1 LLVTVRYYEYINIS
15 QLIKIFYIFM
25 SLMIRVLTPKGVIYN
40 DKVEELILPCRN
52 GQVGILPGHAAL
64 LTAVDINVLSF
75 RRKDKS
81 DWDAIALIA
90 GFARVKHDQVT
101 ILVNRAHTKDSVDPK
116 RAEKSLKEATDRLNT
131 AVGELDKVE
140 ASLSFKSARAIY
152 QISQ

>member
-1 LLVTVRYYEYINIS
+1 
-15 QLIKIFYIFM
+15 M

-101 ILVNRAHTKDSVDPK
+101 ILVNRAHTKDLVDPK
-116 RAEKSLKEATDRLNT
+116 RAEKSLKEAINYLNT
-131 AVGELDKVE
+131 IIKKLDKVK
-140 ASLSFKSARAIY
+140 ASLFFKSARTIY